1 MIVLNEVATPAGEHE
16 SLRDVYFLDN
26 YDPAEEYFVDVSTL
40 PMGLAD
46 GQSGGAGLVR
56 LPVVS
61 VGRIDGACYFSPDMR
76 FVAYPGAVCL
86 LPAELDV
93 AFDVWN
99 VGGGF
104 RSKLTI
110 CGLVVLSTPTYASR
124 AAALDP
130 VVRWCGRQEPGVF
143 VFSDLIAELLE
154 TPNDTPND
162 TPPGGWAAELKF
174 DSDSSFGVGS

>member
-1 MIVLNEVATPAGEHE
+1 MIVLNEAATPAGEHE

-46 GQSGGAGLVR
+46 GQGGGAGLVR

-86 LPAELDV
+86 LPTELDV
-93 AFDVWN
+93 EINVRN
-99 VGGGF
+99 VGGGW
-104 RSKLTI
+104 RSTLSI
-110 CGLVVLSTPTYASR
+110 CGMVVLSTPTHASKS
-124 AAALDP
+124 AALGP
-130 VVRWCGRQEPGVF
+130 VVLWCGRQAAGVF
-143 VFSDLIAELLE
+143 KFSDAIVELL
-154 TPNDTPND
+154 DTPND
-162 TPPGGWAAELKF
+162 TPSTDVWG
-174 DSDSSFGVGS
+174 SSFGVGL